1 MAVSYAYAKQF
12 HRKPVI
18 CDCHDGFRH
27 YGIVQNVTPTHLY
40 LQPIRPSVRLVSDSS
55 DQPLPITLENN
66 VTPVIEPTYYPF
78 GPAGLVLPLYALLA
92 LSLFW
97 W

>member
-12 HRKPVI
+12 HGKTVI
-18 CDCHDGFRH
+18 CDCHSGLRH
-27 YGIVQNVTPTHLY
+27 FGIVQNVTPTHLY
-40 LQPIRPSVRLVSDSS
+40 LRPIRPSVRLALSS
-55 DQPLPITLENN
+55 DEPVEAITLENKS
-66 VTPVIEPTYYPF
+66 TPQIEPAYYPY
-78 GPAGLVLPLYALLA
+78 GPAGIVLPLYALLA